1 MTQGLTAAIR
11 DGYKKRRARRN
22 AVTWLLSA
30 LVLCL
35 CGLMLVKG
43 NTDYPLQ
50 AVIKVLSGENVKGA
64 TYAILTLRLPRMLT
78 GLLAGAAFG
87 MAGNTFQTMLRN
99 PLASPDI
106 IGITSGSSA
115 AAVFCIMILGL
126 GGNAVSAISLAAG
139 LAVAVFVYAL
149 SQGGRFSGGR
159 LILIGIGVQ
168 AMLGALVSY
177 ILLKGAEYDVAN
189 ALRWMRGS
197 LNGAQMDS
205 VPVLL
210 MAVLLCGLGIM
221 LLTKHLQ
228 ILELG
233 EEAATTLGLRTN
245 AARVALILLSVLL
258 TAFATAATG
267 PIAFISFLSG
277 PIAAKLTGSGHA
289 SPAPAGL
296 TGAAL
301 TLGADLIGQFAFAS
315 RYPVGVIT
323 GILGAPYLIFLLIR
337 INRKGGAA

>member
-1 MTQGLTAAIR
+1 MTQAYASSIR
-11 DGYKKRRARRN
+11 DGYRKRQTRRN
-22 AVTWLLSA
+22 TVSWLLTA

-35 CGLMLVKG
+35 CGLMLIKG
-43 NTDYPLQ
+43 NTDYPL
-50 AVIKVLSGENVKGA
+50 ATVFKVLWGDNIKGA
-64 TYAILTLRLPRMLT
+64 TYAISTLRLPRMLT
-78 GLLAGAAFG
+78 GLLSGIAFG

-106 IGITSGSSA
+106 IGITTGSSA
-115 AAVFCIMILGL
+115 AAVFCIMMLGL
-126 GGNAVSAISLAAG
+126 GQNAVSVISLVAG
-139 LAVAVFVYAL
+139 LAVALFVYAL

-168 AMLGALVSY
+168 AMLGAFVSFL
-177 ILLKGAEYDVAN
+177 LLKGAEYDVAN

-197 LNGAQMDS
+197 LNGARMES

-210 MAVLLCGLGIM
+210 AVVTVCCLLII

-233 EEAATTLGLRTN
+233 EEAATTLGIRTN
-245 AARVALILLSVLL
+245 ATRLMLMLLSVLL

-277 PIAAKLTGSGHA
+277 PIAAKLTGTGHA
-289 SPAPAGL
+289 SPIPAGL
-296 TGAAL
+296 MGATL
-301 TLGADLIGQFAFAS
+301 VLGADLIGQFAFAT